1 MKKLPLMLMLFLSQ
15 LLILAACSPNNS
27 PTGSST
33 GSPTPSFA
41 ELRGQWV
48 VINYWAKWC
57 KPCIKEIP
65 ELNELDQRYP
75 QVTVLGVNYDGETGQ
90 ELAAQVANLGVEFA
104 MLTEDPAVALGL
116 PRPVVLPTT
125 VILDPTGKVSQT
137 LIGPQ
142 TMASLAGATHQR
154 P

>member
-1 MKKLPLMLMLFLSQ
+1 MIKRLIFTLLLTPLFLS
-15 LLILAACSPNNS
+15 LASCTADNKPENS
-27 PTGSST
+27 A
-33 GSPTPSFA
+33 TPSIA

-65 ELNELDQRYP
+65 ELNELDRHYS
-75 QVTVLGVNYDGETGQ
+75 QVTVLGVNYDGATGE
-90 ELAAQVANLGVEFA
+90 ELTTQLASLGVKFA
-104 MLTEDPAVALGL
+104 MLEEDPAASLGL

-125 VILDPTGKVSQT
+125 IIIDPSGQISQT

-142 TMASLAGATHQR
+142 TMQSLAAATKQA